1 MLIGWQVDL
10 WNTGS
15 RRWATGPSALN
26 QSPRSFLG
34 LLREVQLI
42 CLGADTV
49 IHIPP
54 LLAHHFL
61 VSKYEETLNKSSS
74 NYFCLV
80 SMSAAF
86 LFETVYFYLFYII
99 RYKVHR
105 EKFTHTQTTSQF
117 GELSQTPLYPSSSS
131 RSKTLPEIPL
141 CAFPLTTSTFSGKSH
156 RRLDFQPCS
165 LPLPVFKFYVNGV
178 LQHLFFWVWQLSFI
192 QHCICESQA
201 LAASNCDIFLPVTLS
216 FPLQEYTNFFYP
228 FYCWWHLDC
237 S

>member
-105 EKFTHTQTTSQF
+105 EKFTHIQTTSQF
-117 GELSQTPLYPSSSS
+117 RNYHEHPCIHQAVQEVKPCLKFLYVPS
-131 RSKTLPEIPL
+131 
-141 CAFPLTTSTFSGKSH
+141 H
-156 RRLDFQPCS
+156 S
-165 LPLPVFKFYVNGV
+165 LPPLSREKVIAVWTSSPIVY
-178 LQHLFFWVWQLSFI
+178 LCLFL
-192 QHCICESQA
+192 
-201 LAASNCDIFLPVTLS
+201 
-216 FPLQEYTNFFYP
+216 NFM
-228 FYCWWHLDC
+228 
-237 S
+237 